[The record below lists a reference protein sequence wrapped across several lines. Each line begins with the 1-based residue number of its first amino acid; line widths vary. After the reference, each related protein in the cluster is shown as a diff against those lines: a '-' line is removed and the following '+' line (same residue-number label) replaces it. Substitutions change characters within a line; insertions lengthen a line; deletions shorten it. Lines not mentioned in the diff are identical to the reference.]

1 MNSQDMNPQGM
12 NPRGVTSQNGDSR
25 CPYCT
30 ASVSAQAMVC
40 QTCRRDFYL
49 FKPLQARIEALESS
63 LAEAQAVALA
73 DQQRIAELQARLE
86 WSAAHPGL
94 GTPGAAASQA
104 RSYWVSLLLT
114 LLPSLLLLVAA
125 HAVLLF
131 VYDLKPLYL
140 RIASMLIPLP
150 FGLAL
155 LLWHPRR
162 MLRSALCGF
171 VMAALAVLAMLQV
184 TAMIDK
190 VPLLPQDLREL
201 REVLEYVL
209 SIGLAF
215 FTGLLLGRL
224 RLQQLQRLQPGRA
237 PGRLMLLVAQL
248 FTTNDKGELGLLQAV
263 SRVQKL
269 HAQIA
274 PLAAGAASVY
284 AGVKAVIGD

>member
-1 MNSQDMNPQGM
+1 MNPQGS
-12 NPRGVTSQNGDSR
+12 PAQDGSSR

-30 ASVSAQAMVC
+30 ASVSPQALVC

-63 LAEAQAVALA
+63 LAQAQTVALA
-73 DQQRIAELQARLE
+73 DQQRIAELQARLD
-86 WSAAHPGL
+86 WAAAHPGL
-94 GTPGAAASQA
+94 GAPDGIAAQA
-104 RSYWVSLLLT
+104 RSYWVSLLLS
-114 LLPSLLLLVAA
+114 LLPALLLLVAA

-140 RIASMLIPLP
+140 RIASVLIPLP
-150 FGLAL
+150 FGVAL

-162 MLRSALCGF
+162 MTRSALCGF
-171 VMAALAVLAMLQV
+171 GMAALAVLAMLQV

-209 SIGLAF
+209 SIGLAL

-224 RLQQLQRLQPGRA
+224 RLQRLQRLQPGQP

>member
-12 NPRGVTSQNGDSR
+12 NPHGVTSQNGDSR

-86 WSAAHPGL
+86 WSTAHPGL
-94 GTPGAAASQA
+94 GVTGAAATQA
-104 RSYWVSLLLT
+104 RSYWASLLLT

>member
-12 NPRGVTSQNGDSR
+12 NPHGVTSQNGDSR

-86 WSAAHPGL
+86 WSAAHSGL
-94 GTPGAAASQA
+94 GAPDVPATQA

-114 LLPSLLLLVAA
+114 LLPTLLLLVAA

-150 FGLAL
+150 FGFAL

-237 PGRLMLLVAQL
+237 PGRLMLLVAQM

>member
-1 MNSQDMNPQGM
+1 
-12 NPRGVTSQNGDSR
+12 
-25 CPYCT
+25 
-30 ASVSAQAMVC
+30 
-40 QTCRRDFYL
+40 
-49 FKPLQARIEALESS
+49 
-63 LAEAQAVALA
+63 
-73 DQQRIAELQARLE
+73 
-86 WSAAHPGL
+86 
-94 GTPGAAASQA
+94 
-104 RSYWVSLLLT
+104 VSLLLT
-114 LLPSLLLLVAA
+114 LLPTLLLLVAA

-150 FGLAL
+150 FGFAL

>member
-1 MNSQDMNPQGM
+1 MSVEASSRSMNPQGS
-12 NPRGVTSQNGDSR
+12 PAQDGSSR

-30 ASVSAQAMVC
+30 ASVSPQALVC

-63 LAEAQAVALA
+63 LAQAQAVALA
-73 DQQRIAELQARLE
+73 DQQRIAELQARLD
-86 WSAAHPGL
+86 WAAAHPGL
-94 GTPGAAASQA
+94 GPSDGSATQA
-104 RSYWVSLLLT
+104 RSYWVSLLLS
-114 LLPSLLLLVAA
+114 LLPALLLLVAA

-140 RIASMLIPLP
+140 RIASILIPLP
-150 FGLAL
+150 FGVAL

-162 MLRSALCGF
+162 MTRSALCGF
-171 VMAALAVLAMLQV
+171 GMAALAVLAMLQV

-209 SIGLAF
+209 SIGLAL

-224 RLQQLQRLQPGRA
+224 RLQRLQRLQPGRP

>member
-12 NPRGVTSQNGDSR
+12 NPHGATSQNADSR

-63 LAEAQAVALA
+63 LAEAQAAALA

-86 WSAAHPGL
+86 WSAAHSGL
-94 GTPGAAASQA
+94 GAPDVPATQA

-114 LLPSLLLLVAA
+114 LLPTLLLLVAA

-150 FGLAL
+150 FGFAL

-171 VMAALAVLAMLQV
+171 VMATLAVLAMLQV

>member
-12 NPRGVTSQNGDSR
+12 NPHGVTSQNGDSR

-30 ASVSAQAMVC
+30 ASVSAQSMVC

-63 LAEAQAVALA
+63 LAEAQAAALA

-86 WSAAHPGL
+86 WSAAHSGL
-94 GTPGAAASQA
+94 GAPDVPATQA

-114 LLPSLLLLVAA
+114 LLPTLLLLVAA

-150 FGLAL
+150 FGFAL

-248 FTTNDKGELGLLQAV
+248 FTTNDKGELGLLQAL